1 MLTLALVAISE
12 ARLDIHATV
21 WVIFV
26 AEAALAHL
34 CGVQAVRVFDPQS
47 LREVPQYC
55 AREIVQSLVNTVG

>member
-12 ARLDIHATV
+12 ARIDIHVTV
-21 WVIFV
+21 GVIFV

-34 CGVQAVRVFDPQS
+34 CGIQAVCVFDSQS
-47 LREVPQYC
+47 LRQVAQYC